1 MKKQGAGGSAPCLFS
16 FRVRLWVVFWVLPYL
31 YPPELQKRF
40 GRNTMRISQDAI
52 RRDMLFVADGAD
64 TEALPLMMA
73 LLQYGSVHSGVVILE
88 GILYASWYKPLF
100 SLAKKLYKET
110 EIHAYYFDLPFE
122 ETVRRH
128 QTKPNCLEFSSMDM
142 RRWWKDKD
150 FSDILCEI
158 PIPLEKECSQ
168 IVAEIYTAIQ
178 NNCSNSTLY
187 S

>member
-1 MKKQGAGGSAPCLFS
+1 MKKQGAG
-16 FRVRLWVVFWVLPYL
+16 VRLPVFSVLEFGCGWFFWVLPYL

>member
-1 MKKQGAGGSAPCLFS
+1 MKKQGAG
-16 FRVRLWVVFWVLPYL
+16 VRLPVFSVLEFGCGWFFWVLPYL

-110 EIHAYYFDLPFE
+110 EIHA
-122 ETVRRH
+122 
-128 QTKPNCLEFSSMDM
+128 
-142 RRWWKDKD
+142 
-150 FSDILCEI
+150 
-158 PIPLEKECSQ
+158 
-168 IVAEIYTAIQ
+168 
-178 NNCSNSTLY
+178 
-187 S
+187 